1 MKESV
6 QKMNGRK
13 KYVGESCNF
22 YRKNRPIGK
31 GGNCEHVRVRP
42 HERYINLSNYIDQ
55 TYH

>member
-13 KYVGESCNF
+13 KYVGESYSF

-42 HERYINLSNYIDQ
+42 HERYINLSNYID
-55 TYH
+55 